1 MLITEQL
8 EHKKLSNAEASD
20 AQFILKEKKN
30 LKGLTTRQ
38 IAAMGYTTPS
48 TLVRLGQRLGYHGWS
63 DFLEDFL
70 DEVDYLERYFQNVD
84 ANRPFLPSDDTK
96 TVANKIATLC
106 KESIDDTME
115 MMDYDAIE
123 QAVDLMEQSKD
134 IYIVALSISLD
145 CCRLFRSEMIRI
157 GKSVVLESNHGE
169 QLNSLLLASPQDC
182 AIVVS
187 YSGSSSR
194 VVQECSALYQRK
206 VPMILITGRGENPI
220 NQLSDHVIN
229 ITTRE
234 RLYSKIAGF
243 SSQQSIHLILDILYS
258 CYYARNYDANWKK
271 RIEIAKYGDF
281 SRTATSEIMQE
292 D

>member
-8 EHKKLSNAEASD
+8 EHTKLSNAEASV

-123 QAVDLMEQSKD
+123 QAVDLMEQ
-134 IYIVALSISLD
+134 
-145 CCRLFRSEMIRI
+145 
-157 GKSVVLESNHGE
+157 
-169 QLNSLLLASPQDC
+169 
-182 AIVVS
+182 
-187 YSGSSSR
+187 
-194 VVQECSALYQRK
+194 
-206 VPMILITGRGENPI
+206 
-220 NQLSDHVIN
+220 
-229 ITTRE
+229 
-234 RLYSKIAGF
+234 
-243 SSQQSIHLILDILYS
+243 
-258 CYYARNYDANWKK
+258 
-271 RIEIAKYGDF
+271 
-281 SRTATSEIMQE
+281 
-292 D
+292 